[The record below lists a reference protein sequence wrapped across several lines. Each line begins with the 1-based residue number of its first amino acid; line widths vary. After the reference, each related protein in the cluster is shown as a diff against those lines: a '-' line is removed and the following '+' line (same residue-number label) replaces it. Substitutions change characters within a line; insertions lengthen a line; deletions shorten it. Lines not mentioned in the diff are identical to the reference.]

1 MTMEPNSSSSHSQG
15 VQENPESL
23 NGGVLQPHDPPP
35 TEEIQLNSGESWEI
49 ETRNSVLEDHPS
61 HFSGSVLVLSA
72 MALMILGLGIDNITL
87 GYVSAVATLAISLR
101 LLWSGWGKVWTTLI
115 PASWRSLII
124 ACFGILGS
132 LIGLVIFSNANTE
145 NEVSNITINWDAI
158 GALGDLG
165 GALGQILIAILAVY
179 VAWRQYIISRDL
191 TIQQNRITQQQT
203 IDAYFQGVSDL
214 ALGEQ
219 GLLEDWPQERV
230 IAEGRTSAI
239 IKSVDAEGKAKILRF
254 LSQAKLIT
262 PLQRD
267 RHLGRPMLDGNGN
280 YAEDRDHGVRVIDL
294 GAMLAGADLSQ
305 TDLRRTDLSDANLVK
320 ANLTGCDLVRTNLA
334 RSILYEAN
342 LSYTNLRAVRFFYG
356 SPETASPRSKTLI
369 PNFTTGEHTG
379 AVVENADFTGV
390 ENLSEESRYYCCAW
404 CGSKSRKTI
413 PGGCEGI
420 PNKLDR

>member
-1 MTMEPNSSSSHSQG
+1 MIKQKKTQG
-15 VQENPESL
+15 VIPRSRAECGLPHQSV
-23 NGGVLQPHDPPP
+23 VLP
-35 TEEIQLNSGESWEI
+35 THFTVRCGADFVDTQIS
-49 ETRNSVLEDHPS
+49 TVVL
-61 HFSGSVLVLSA
+61 FFR
-72 MALMILGLGIDNITL
+72 
-87 GYVSAVATLAISLR
+87 AV
-101 LLWSGWGKVWTTLI
+101 
-115 PASWRSLII
+115 
-124 ACFGILGS
+124 
-132 LIGLVIFSNANTE
+132 
-145 NEVSNITINWDAI
+145 
-158 GALGDLG
+158 
-165 GALGQILIAILAVY
+165 
-179 VAWRQYIISRDL
+179 
-191 TIQQNRITQQQT
+191 
-203 IDAYFQGVSDL
+203 
-214 ALGEQ
+214 
-219 GLLEDWPQERV
+219 
-230 IAEGRTSAI
+230 
-239 IKSVDAEGKAKILRF
+239 KSVDAEGKAKILRF